1 MIHYFIQKKSREMGM
16 RDIPALS
23 QGALE
28 RLIAY
33 SWPGNVRELENT
45 AERALILSKGE
56 PLAFHDLQI
65 PLEAEPPFEKVV
77 GTDLQ
82 AQDTFVLDDVVS
94 SHIHKVLEMT
104 GGRVGGERG
113 AANLLKINPSTMRKR
128 MRKLGIPFGRKR
140 EVK

>member
-16 RDIPALS
+16 RDIPALA

-33 SWPGNVRELENT
+33 PWPGNVRELENT

-65 PLEAEPPFEKVV
+65 PLEPEPPFEKVV

-82 AQDTFVLDDVVS
+82 AEDTFVLDDVVS
-94 SHIHKVLEMT
+94 RHIHKVLEMT

-113 AANLLKINPSTMRKR
+113 AANVLKINPSTLRKR
-128 MRKLGIPFGRKR
+128 MRKLGIPFGRKG